1 MHKHTHTQIVSI
13 VRTTWAIWAPRMAQV
28 QGSQLLRNFLVLG
41 LGEHVDCNGG
51 KLSKSFWSRPQGCF
65 CMFLASHHASSGTY
79 NTSSKEDVLSNSA
92 GFNHFFW
99 LGDGKSPI
107 ARNQIVSPK
116 HLIVSILSP
125 SWQVFSQFHPRLFP
139 YRHLRLCSYTTDCK
153 WHLNPFVMS
162 PYWSFRQGVF
172 VCSKPNCNV
181 SIPAS
186 NFDLFCTCAAVAW
199 LTNWTQ
205 IKE

>member
-1 MHKHTHTQIVSI
+1 MCRDLNCWRTSLSWDRENTLIVMEENYPNPFEADHRVVSACFWHPI
-13 VRTTWAIWAPRMAQV
+13 MLQVAP
-28 QGSQLLRNFLVLG
+28 
-41 LGEHVDCNGG
+41 
-51 KLSKSFWSRPQGCF
+51 
-65 CMFLASHHASSGTY
+65 
-79 NTSSKEDVLSNSA
+79 NTSSKEYVLSNSA

-139 YRHLRLCSYTTDCK
+139 YRHLRLCSYTTACK

-186 NFDLFCTCAAVAW
+186 NFDLLCTCAAVAW